1 MKSHDVAIRVENVSK
16 CYRIGLK
23 EEIHDTIGK
32 GFLSFLKSP
41 LRNFKKYRSLYKF
54 DDAVPS
60 VDSGNDSSDPSD
72 IFWALKNLS
81 FELKKGEVLGII
93 GKNGAGKSTIL
104 KILSKITR
112 PTFGQ
117 VEIRGRNSSL
127 LEVGTGFHPEL
138 TGRENVYL
146 NGTVLG
152 MKKNE
157 IDRKFDAIVDFSGVE
172 KFLDTPVKRYSSG
185 MTVRLAF
192 AVAAHLEPEILIIDE
207 VLAVGDAE
215 FQAKCLGKMSSVAKE
230 GRTVLFVSHNMGAI
244 AELCSRAIW
253 LEGGQLKQ
261 DGFPSDVV
269 MKYLSS
275 SEEKVGYWSRLPEH
289 RLIGRLAWLRSA
301 RIFTGDGSSDSTV
314 FRFNERPK
322 VEIEYEVKQRVKDF
336 GVYFWVRDSFSN
348 VVWISNDSDGMA
360 HAGSHR
366 DPGIYRSVCELPANT
381 LKPGRYFVGIGI
393 TGKPKECVQEEHR
406 DVMNFSISDVGYPF
420 KRRAGIIT
428 PYLDWKI
435 ARNVDQETGEGSSE
449 FSGMSSRLEHL
460 GS

>member
-1 MKSHDVAIRVENVSK
+1 MKSNDLAIRVENVSK

-23 EEIHDTIGK
+23 EDVQDSMVANI
-32 GFLSFLKSP
+32 LNFLKSP
-41 LRNFKKYRSLYKF
+41 LKNYHKYRSLYDFNDVIGEGK
-54 DDAVPS
+54 A
-60 VDSGNDSSDPSD
+60 GNDSSVSTDV
-72 IFWALKNLS
+72 FWALKSLS

-117 VEIRGRNSSL
+117 VEIHGRSSSL

-152 MKKNE
+152 MKKSE

-230 GRTVLFVSHNMGAI
+230 GRTVLFVSHNMGAV
-244 AELCSRAIW
+244 AELCSRVIW
-253 LEGGQLKQ
+253 LEEGQLKQ
-261 DGFPSDVV
+261 DGFPFDVV

-275 SEEKVGYWSRLPEH
+275 SEEKVGFWSRIPGQD
-289 RLIGRLAWLRSA
+289 LICRPAWLRTAS
-301 RIFTGDGSSDSTV
+301 IITNDENSDVKV

-322 VEIEYEVKQRVKDF
+322 IKIVYEIKEGVKELA
-336 GVYFWVRDSFSN
+336 VYLWVRDALNN
-348 VVWISNDSDGMA
+348 VVWLSKEDDGLA
-360 HAGSHR
+360 HRGQMRA
-366 DPGIYRSVCELPANT
+366 PGIYEAICELPANT

-393 TGKPKECVQEEHR
+393 TGTPKDVIQEEHR
-406 DVMNFSISDVGYPF
+406 DIMNFSIADAGFPF
-420 KRRAGIIT
+420 KRRPGVIT
-428 PYLDWKI
+428 PYLDWKVV
-435 ARNVDQETGEGSSE
+435 RYVDQDFSIDPTKQPSE
-449 FSGMSSRLEHL
+449 VSTHS
-460 GS
+460 

>member
-1 MKSHDVAIRVENVSK
+1 MKSNDVAIRVESVSK

-41 LRNFKKYRSLYKF
+41 MRNYRKYRSLYKF

-60 VDSGNDSSDPSD
+60 ADSSGDSANPSD
-72 IFWALKNLS
+72 VFWALKNLT
-81 FELKKGEVLGII
+81 FEVKQGEVLGII

-117 VEIRGRNSSL
+117 VEIHGRNSSL

-152 MKKNE
+152 MKKKE
-157 IDRKFDAIVDFSGVE
+157 IERKFDAIVDFSGVE

-244 AELCSRAIW
+244 AELCTRAIW
-253 LEGGQLKQ
+253 LEGGRLKE
-261 DGFPSDVV
+261 DGLPPDVV
-269 MKYLSS
+269 MRYLSS
-275 SEEKVGYWSRLPEH
+275 SEEKVGCWSRLQDEDVSN
-289 RLIGRLAWLRSA
+289 RLGWLRKA
-301 RIFTGDGSSDSTV
+301 RVLSEIGCPDSSV

-322 VEIEYEVKQRVKDF
+322 VEIEYEIKGKVKEF
-336 GVYFWVRDSFSN
+336 GVYFWVRDSFGN
-348 VVWISNDSDGMA
+348 VIWISNDNDGTA
-360 HAGSHR
+360 HP
-366 DPGIYRSVCELPANT
+366 DPIREPGVYQSVCELPANT
-381 LKPGRYFVGIGI
+381 LKPGRYFVGIGM
-393 TGKPKECVQEEHR
+393 TGSPKEVVQEERR
-406 DVMNFSISDVGYPF
+406 DIMNFSISDVGYPF
-420 KRRAGIIT
+420 KRRAGVIS
-428 PYLDWKI
+428 PYLDWQVI
-435 ARNVDQETGEGSSE
+435 RNEEHEVSGSPGRHN
-449 FSGMSSRLEHL
+449 GMGTRS
-460 GS
+460 

>member
-1 MKSHDVAIRVENVSK
+1 MSMKSSEMAVRVEGVSK

-23 EEIHDTIGK
+23 EEIHDTLGK

-41 LRNFKKYRSLYKF
+41 VKNFKKYRALYKF
-54 DDAVPS
+54 DDAVPPA
-60 VDSGNDSSDPSD
+60 DSINEADTVSDV
-72 IFWALKNLS
+72 FWALKNLT
-81 FELKKGEVLGII
+81 FEVKQGEILGII
-93 GKNGAGKSTIL
+93 GKNGAGKSTLL

-117 VEIRGRNSSL
+117 VEIHGRNSSL

-152 MKKNE
+152 MKKKE
-157 IDRKFDAIVDFSGVE
+157 IERKFDAIVDFSGVE

-192 AVAAHLEPEILIIDE
+192 SVAAHLEPEILIIDE

-253 LEGGQLKQ
+253 LEGGKLKT
-261 DGFPSDVV
+261 DGLPTDVV
-269 MKYLSS
+269 MQYLSS
-275 SEEKVGYWSRLPEH
+275 SEEKVGFWSRKSNDEVQK
-289 RLIGRLAWLRSA
+289 RLAWLRKA
-301 RIFTGDGSSDSTV
+301 RVTSGAGCSDTNV
-314 FRFNERPK
+314 FRFSESPK
-322 VEIEYEVKQRVKDF
+322 IEIEYEVKSQVKEL
-336 GVYFWVRDSFSN
+336 GVYFWIRDSFGN
-348 VVWISNDSDGMA
+348 IVWISNDNDGLA
-360 HAGSHR
+360 HPEPIR
-366 DPGIYRSVCELPANT
+366 DRGVYLSTCELPANM
-381 LKPGRYFVGIGI
+381 LKPGRYFIGIGI
-393 TGKPKECVQEEHR
+393 TGKPQELVQEEHR
-406 DVMNFSISDVGYPF
+406 DIMNFSVSDVEYPF
-420 KRRAGIIT
+420 KRRVGVIT

-435 ARNVDQETGEGSSE
+435 VRHEEQEVKG
-449 FSGMSSRLEHL
+449 
-460 GS
+460 

>member
-1 MKSHDVAIRVENVSK
+1 MKSNDLAIRVENVSK
-16 CYRIGLK
+16 CYRLGLK
-23 EEIHDTIGK
+23 EEIQDSIGSSL
-32 GFLSFLKSP
+32 LSFLKSP
-41 LRNFKKYRSLYKF
+41 LKNYRKYRSLYKF
-54 DDAVPS
+54 DDAMVE
-60 VDSGNDSSDPSD
+60 GNPGAASTSPSD

-104 KILSKITR
+104 KVLSRITR

-117 VEIRGRNSSL
+117 VEIHGRNSSL

-261 DGFPSDVV
+261 DGFPSEVV

-275 SEEKVGYWSRLPEH
+275 SEEKVGFWSRLADND
-289 RLIGRLAWLRSA
+289 LIGRMAWLRNA
-301 RIFTGDGSSDSTV
+301 RILTVDDGSNSTV

-322 VEIEYEVKQRVKDF
+322 VQIEYEVKQKVREL
-336 GVYFWVRDSFSN
+336 GVYFWIRDSFSN
-348 VVWISNDSDGMA
+348 VVWISNDNDGSA
-360 HAGSHR
+360 SPEQIR
-366 DPGIYRSVCELPANT
+366 DPGVYSSICELPDHT
-381 LKPGRYFVGIGI
+381 LKPGRYFIGVGI
-393 TGKPKECVQEEHR
+393 TGKPKEAVQEEFR

-428 PYLDWKI
+428 PYLDWKVI
-435 ARNVDQETGEGSSE
+435 HHADQEASGHSAELSRIKSST
-449 FSGMSSRLEHL
+449 
-460 GS
+460 

>member
-1 MKSHDVAIRVENVSK
+1 MKSNDVAIRVENVSK

-23 EEIHDTIGK
+23 EEVHDTLGK

-41 LRNFKKYRSLYKF
+41 VRNFKKYRSLYTF

-60 VDSGNDSSDPSD
+60 ADSGNDSANPSD
-72 IFWALKNLS
+72 VFWALNNLN
-81 FELKKGEVLGII
+81 FDVKQGEVLGII

-117 VEIRGRNSSL
+117 VEIHGRNSSL

-152 MKKNE
+152 MKKKE
-157 IDRKFDAIVDFSGVE
+157 IERKFDAIVDFSGVE

-185 MTVRLAF
+185 MRVRLAF

-244 AELCSRAIW
+244 AELCTRVLW
-253 LEGGQLKQ
+253 LEGGRLKE
-261 DGFPSDVV
+261 DGLPSDVV
-269 MKYLSS
+269 MRYLSS
-275 SEEKVGYWSRLPEH
+275 SEDKVGFWSRTLDE
-289 RLIGRLAWLRSA
+289 GVTNRLAWLKQA
-301 RIFTGDGSSDSTV
+301 RILSVIGCPEATV
-314 FRFNERPK
+314 FQFNERPK
-322 VEIEYEVKQRVKDF
+322 VEIEYEIKGKVKEF
-336 GVYFWVRDSFSN
+336 GVYCWIRDTFGN
-348 VVWISNDSDGMA
+348 VIWISKDNDGAA
-360 HAGSHR
+360 HPEQIR
-366 DPGIYRSVCELPANT
+366 NPGIYHSVCELPANT
-381 LKPGRYFVGIGI
+381 LKPGRYFVGIGM
-393 TGKPKECVQEEHR
+393 TGKPKDVVQEEKR
-406 DVMNFSISDVGYPF
+406 DAMNFSISDVGYPF
-420 KRRAGIIT
+420 KRRAGVIA
-428 PYLDWKI
+428 PYLDWQI
-435 ARNVDQETGEGSSE
+435 SRHEEQEVSGSPSRRNGISTQS
-449 FSGMSSRLEHL
+449 
-460 GS
+460 

>member
-1 MKSHDVAIRVENVSK
+1 MKSNNVAIRVENVSK

-23 EEIHDTIGK
+23 EEIHDSLGK
-32 GFLSFLKSP
+32 SFISFLKSP
-41 LRNFKKYRSLYKF
+41 LRNYKKYRSLYRF
-54 DDAVPS
+54 DDAVS
-60 VDSGNDSSDPSD
+60 STDSNKDFENPSD
-72 IFWALKNLS
+72 VFWALKNLA
-81 FELKKGEVLGII
+81 FELKQGEVLGII

-117 VEIRGRNSSL
+117 VEIHGRNSSL

-152 MKKNE
+152 MKKKE
-157 IDRKFDAIVDFSGVE
+157 IERKFDAIVDFSGVE

-244 AELCSRAIW
+244 AELCSRVIW
-253 LEGGQLKQ
+253 LEGGRLKQ

-269 MKYLSS
+269 MQYLSS
-275 SEEKVGYWSRLPEH
+275 SEEKVGCWSMKPDKVLPNH
-289 RLIGRLAWLRSA
+289 LAWLRKA
-301 RIFTGDGSSDSTV
+301 RILSSHGNTETTV

-322 VEIEYEVKQRVKDF
+322 VEIEYEVKDKVREL
-336 GVYFWVRDSFSN
+336 GVYFWIRDSFGN
-348 VVWISNDSDGMA
+348 VILISNDNDGSP
-360 HAGSHR
+360 HSEGLR
-366 DPGIYRSVCELPANT
+366 GPGIYHSVCELPANT
-381 LKPGRYFVGIGI
+381 LKPGRYFVGVGI
-393 TGKPKECVQEEHR
+393 TGRPQGDVQDEHR

-420 KRRAGIIT
+420 KRRAGVIS
-428 PYLDWKI
+428 PYLDWKVT
-435 ARNVDQETGEGSSE
+435 RHEEQEVAGG
-449 FSGMSSRLEHL
+449 SSRLGGYSL
-460 GS
+460 LS